1 MLNKPFDTRMDVPKG
16 EGRKWDG
23 ELTCAD
29 WVAHITNNSLDKMRF
44 VHNLD
49 SAVSEGH
56 EPPQQS

>member
-1 MLNKPFDTRMDVPKG
+1 MDVPKG